1 MKTHDLFYHGLA
13 ICTVAIWGVTF
24 VNTKVLLLHGLTP
37 LEIFIIR
44 FFIAYCCTLL
54 ISHKRL
60 LADNWKDEFACF
72 LLGFVGGTLYFMTE
86 NTALKLSLVNNVAF
100 IVCTA
105 PLLTMFLAVIFMKNV
120 KLSWQLAVGSV
131 LALAGVALVIY
142 NGQFQLKLNP
152 LGDILALGAALSWAV
167 YSLIIKSLSARYPA
181 LFITRKVFFY
191 GLLTALLFLIP
202 YPWNFPLEGFRQP
215 VVWMNLLFLS
225 VVASTMCFFTWNY
238 AVKKIGALKT
248 SNYVYLNPI
257 TTVVASYIFLH
268 EPMTMMSFIGSSLIL
283 LGVAMVNRLDI

>member
-1 MKTHDLFYHGLA
+1 MRDFFYHLLA

-54 ISHKRL
+54 ISHKKL
-60 LADNWKDEFACF
+60 LADSWKDEGACL

-105 PLLTMFLAVIFMKNV
+105 PLLTIFLALFFVKGV
-120 KLSWQLAVGSV
+120 KLSWQLIIGSL
-131 LALAGVALVIY
+131 LAMTGVALVIY
-142 NGQFQLKLNP
+142 NGQFHFKLNP
-152 LGDILALGAALSWAV
+152 LGDILALGAALSWAI
-167 YSLIIKSLSARYPA
+167 YSLIIKSLSSRYPA

-191 GLLTALLFLIP
+191 GLITALFFLIP
-202 YPWNFPLEGFRQP
+202 YPWEFPLESLRQP

-225 VVASTMCFFTWNY
+225 IVASFICFFTWNF
-238 AVKKIGALKT
+238 AVTKIGALKT

-257 TTVVASYIFLH
+257 TTLIASSIILH
-268 EPMTMMSFIGSSLIL
+268 EPMTVMSITGSFLIL
-283 LGVAMVNRLDI
+283 IGLAIVNRLDI